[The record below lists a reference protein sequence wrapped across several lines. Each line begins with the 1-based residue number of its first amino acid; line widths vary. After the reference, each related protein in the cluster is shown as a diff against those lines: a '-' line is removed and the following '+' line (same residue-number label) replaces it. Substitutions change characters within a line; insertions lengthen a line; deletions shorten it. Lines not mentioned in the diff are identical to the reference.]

1 MHTLSSRSKLVAVA
15 VALLALVA
23 IAWHFA
29 GPREPKPDGAVA
41 SSASAAAPSAATSG
55 DGGRSAFPRAVHDP
69 VKREEMRTR
78 LLQALAE
85 ARREADEENAHPHA
99 PGDPQPASRGNRE
112 PNDLKEFG
120 AFVAQAIKEDFIPMA
135 RACSRELAS
144 RRPDAGGSTR
154 VAFKLLGDKTIGGVV
169 DEAHID
175 GEKSTLVDDKF
186 ETCIRESMYGVYFDP
201 PPFGG
206 EATLNFDVVVK
217 DNGELDE
224 TVDDFQNL
232 KDRRGETEAGATG
245 KSD

>member
-1 MHTLSSRSKLVAVA
+1 MLSLSSRSKLVAVA
-15 VALLALVA
+15 AVLLALVA

-29 GPREPKPDGAVA
+29 GSRDATKEAGIT
-41 SSASAAAPSAATSG
+41 SSASSSNELLIAAKAA
-55 DGGRSAFPRAVHDP
+55 DAARSSYPRAVHDP

-85 ARREADEENAHPHA
+85 ARREEEEERAHPRA
-99 PGDPQPASRGNRE
+99 PGDPPPAARGNRE

-120 AFVAQAIKEDFIPMA
+120 AFVSQAIKEDFVPMA

-144 RRPDAGGSTR
+144 RKPDAGGSTR
-154 VAFKLLGDKTIGGVV
+154 VAFKLLGDKKIGGVV

-175 GEKSTLVDDKF
+175 SAKSTLVDDKF
-186 ETCIRESMYGVYFDP
+186 ETCLRESMYGVYFDP

-217 DNGELDE
+217 ESGELDE
-224 TVDDFQNL
+224 DVPDFENI
-232 KDRRGETEAGATG
+232 KDRRGET
-245 KSD
+245 DH